1 MDLRLIYAIILS
13 VLPVSEL
20 RGGLP
25 LAILYAEAHEIPIF
39 LVSILVILLNILAV
53 FFAFYFLDNINK
65 IFLKSRVYKRFFEG
79 FIRRFQK
86 KTDKF
91 EEKYKT
97 AGFLALMFFVA
108 VPLPGTG
115 AWTGCLIS
123 WLLGLDRKRSVL
135 FISLGVILA
144 GIIVL
149 LGTLGLIRIFS

>member
-1 MDLRLIYAIILS
+1 MDLRLVYAIILS

-25 LAILYAEAHEIPIF
+25 LAILYANTHEIPIF
-39 LVSILVILLNILAV
+39 LVSSLVILLNILVV
-53 FFAFYFLDNINK
+53 FFVFYFLDNINALL
-65 IFLKSRVYKRFFEG
+65 LKNRLYKRFFEK
-79 FIRRFQK
+79 IIQRFQK
-86 KTDKF
+86 KANKF
-91 EEKYKT
+91 EGKYKDV
-97 AGFLALMFFVA
+97 GFLALMFFVA

-123 WLLGLDRKRSVL
+123 WLLGLERKKSVL